1 MPGKTLGIAGTAKNT
16 GKTTT
21 LTTILQEVDR
31 FDLTVGITGIGY
43 DGEEKDNVTGLPKPR
58 VNLKP
63 GQYLVTTRRCLQAG
77 TAGYR
82 ILAETEMMTP
92 LGKLV
97 YARIQKEGLV
107 VVAGPSRTSQLE
119 RVIKDLEAFGCS
131 LILVDGALNRLAP
144 LIAAEGLILATGAA
158 RYQEPDR
165 LVEETEAISR
175 ILDLPVR
182 KDAEDFLTPP
192 LPFIVD
198 SRDLQVLADSLKKD
212 VPGIFLPGLIATS
225 CWGSLVDLLLAQE
238 RIKQLL
244 FPDPLRLLVSGEPL
258 VPFNHFQR
266 LEKEGFEIWVQR
278 KPSLLAITLN
288 PFYPLYRQSSGA
300 YAPAYVDGQLLLRK
314 MRERLIVPVFDLLA
328 EGDAGLME
336 VLANRGFFPC

>member
-107 VVAGPSRTSQLE
+107 VVAGP
-119 RVIKDLEAFGCS
+119 G
-131 LILVDGALNRLAP
+131 
-144 LIAAEGLILATGAA
+144 
-158 RYQEPDR
+158 
-165 LVEETEAISR
+165 
-175 ILDLPVR
+175 
-182 KDAEDFLTPP
+182 
-192 LPFIVD
+192 
-198 SRDLQVLADSLKKD
+198 
-212 VPGIFLPGLIATS
+212 
-225 CWGSLVDLLLAQE
+225 
-238 RIKQLL
+238 
-244 FPDPLRLLVSGEPL
+244 
-258 VPFNHFQR
+258 
-266 LEKEGFEIWVQR
+266 
-278 KPSLLAITLN
+278 
-288 PFYPLYRQSSGA
+288 
-300 YAPAYVDGQLLLRK
+300 PASWKG
-314 MRERLIVPVFDLLA
+314 
-328 EGDAGLME
+328 
-336 VLANRGFFPC
+336 